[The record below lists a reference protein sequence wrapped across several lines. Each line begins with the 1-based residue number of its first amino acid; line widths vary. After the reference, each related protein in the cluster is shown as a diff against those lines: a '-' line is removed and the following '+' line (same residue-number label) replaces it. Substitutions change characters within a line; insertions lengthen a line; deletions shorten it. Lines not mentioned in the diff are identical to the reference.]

1 MNRALIP
8 PTPAERQAM
17 LDDWRRFYAA
27 HVPTG
32 CFSAMAYMAYPVDDG
47 ELSERPKTDLID
59 ARLEEFHLWAQDDR
73 EPSMVMIWLA
83 AGVAVTVLIGLAYL
97 ARAVL

>member
-1 MNRALIP
+1 LNRALIP
-8 PTPAERQAM
+8 PPSEDRDEFRRACQRDL
-17 LDDWRRFYAA
+17 LDAK
-27 HVPTG
+27 
-32 CFSAMAYMAYPVDDG
+32 M
-47 ELSERPKTDLID
+47 
-59 ARLEEFHLWAQDDR
+59 EEFTMWADANDS